1 VDDLIPGNAIYG
13 STKNLDKSAAVV
25 LNSRQT
31 KTPVG
36 DDPWVT
42 NTIAAVNHAAES
54 GFPIIVSV
62 GMNTWEIALYAASQA
77 QCPVVVLISKEKD
90 RSTTDEIAASITR
103 DFNLIPENITWMAL
117 QKIPGDR
124 SRKGWWRKRDD
135 LALSMADRV
144 YPVSIRPSGNW
155 DEFLESEDVRS
166 KEIITEFRV
175 DYPKRAKSI
184 PIFPAKFDIA
194 EVSPWPYITHWT
206 RRSYT
211 PWPGETSSEF
221 YRDIVNSRGSYARS
235 ASAALKRILKE
246 KRIRAS
252 TERIRDGGKAV
263 AFTALP
269 PDEAAQLM
277 KWRRRYVRPTFEPYG
292 ISISIKA
299 ARNAGIRP
307 VEYLPDGLE
316 SHATPFTLQQGIGDG
331 QWPAEAEWRALE
343 DVELS
348 QFAPGDIRI
357 LVPTEDEAS
366 EFNRITGFD
375 AYALE
380 DLTQF

>member
-1 VDDLIPGNAIYG
+1 MDDLIPGTGKYG
-13 STKNLDKSAAVV
+13 SSKNLDKPAAVV

-42 NTIAAVNHAAES
+42 NTIAAINHAAES
-54 GFPIIVSV
+54 GFPIIASV

-77 QCPVVVLISKEKD
+77 ECPVVVLISKEKA
-90 RSTTDEIAASITR
+90 RSTDEIAASITR
-103 DFNLIPENITWMAL
+103 DFNLLPENIIWMPL
-117 QKIPGDR
+117 QIIPGDR

-135 LALSMADRV
+135 LALSIAERI
-144 YPVSIRPSGNW
+144 YPVSIRPAGRW
-155 DEFLESEDVRS
+155 DEFLESKDAS
-166 KEIITEFRV
+166 GKEIITEFRV
-175 DYPKRAKSI
+175 DYPKRTKSI
-184 PIFPAKFDIA
+184 PIFLKNFNVAK
-194 EVSPWPYITHWT
+194 VRPWPYITHWT

-211 PWPGETSSEF
+211 PWPGETSYEF

-277 KWRRRYVRPTFEPYG
+277 KWRRRLVRPTFEPYG
-292 ISISIKA
+292 ISISTKA

-307 VEYLPDGLE
+307 VEYLPEGLE
-316 SHATPFTLQQGIGDG
+316 SHATPSALQQGIGDG
-331 QWPAEAEWRALE
+331 LWPAEAEWRALE
-343 DVELS
+343 DVDLS

-357 LVPTEDEAS
+357 LVPTADEAS
-366 EFNRITGFD
+366 EFRRITEFD

-380 DLTQF
+380 DLTRF

>member
-1 VDDLIPGNAIYG
+1 MDDLIPGTGKYG
-13 STKNLDKSAAVV
+13 SVKILDRPAAVV

-31 KTPVG
+31 KTPRG
-36 DDPWVT
+36 DDPWVI

-62 GMNTWEIALYAASQA
+62 GMNTWEIALYAACQA

-90 RSTTDEIAASITR
+90 RSTDEIAASITR
-103 DFNLIPENITWMAL
+103 DFNLLPENIIWMPL
-117 QKIPGDR
+117 EINPGDR

-135 LALSMADRV
+135 LALSLAERI
-144 YPVSIRPSGNW
+144 YPVSIRPAGNW
-155 DEFLESEDVRS
+155 DEFLESKDAGG
-166 KEIITEFRV
+166 KEIITDFRV

-194 EVSPWPYITHWT
+194 KVRPWPYITHWT

-211 PWPGETSSEF
+211 PWPGETSCEF
-221 YRDIVNSRGSYARS
+221 YRDIVNSRGTYARS
-235 ASAALKRILKE
+235 ASAALMRILEE

-277 KWRRRYVRPTFEPYG
+277 KWRRRLVRPTFEPYG
-292 ISISIKA
+292 ISISVKA

-316 SHATPFTLQQGIGDG
+316 SHATPKSLQQGIGDG
-331 QWPAEAEWRALE
+331 LWPAEAEWRALE
-343 DVELS
+343 DVDLS
-348 QFAPGDIRI
+348 QFARDDIRI
-357 LVPTEDEAS
+357 LVPTVDEAS
-366 EFNRITGFD
+366 LFKSTTGFD
-375 AYALE
+375 ASALE
-380 DLTQF
+380 DLTGF